1 MQEPKRLGDAISEAI
16 KQLGIQ
22 RKLDEARVIEAWHE
36 IAGGALHE
44 VTDSVWIDREK
55 LIVKVNSAVWRQE
68 LHLQRKAW
76 LERLTKTVGKPT
88 VKEILFR

>member
-1 MQEPKRLGDAISEAI
+1 MQEPKRLGDALSEAI

-22 RKLDEARVIEAWHE
+22 KKLDESRVIEAWHQ
-36 IAGGALHE
+36 IAGTALRE
-44 VTDSVWIDREK
+44 VTESVWIDREK

-76 LERLTKTVGKPT
+76 LKRLTETVGKPT

>member
-1 MQEPKRLGDAISEAI
+1 MQKPKSLGEAISEAI
-16 KQLGIQ
+16 KQLGLQ
-22 RKLDEARVIEAWHE
+22 KKLDDARVIEAWHE

-76 LERLTKTVGKPT
+76 LEKLTKAVGKPV
-88 VKEILFR
+88 VKEIVFR

>member
-1 MQEPKRLGDAISEAI
+1 MQQPKSLGDAINEAI
-16 KQLGIQ
+16 QQLGLQ
-22 RKLDEARVIEAWHE
+22 RKLDESRVIEAWNE

-68 LHLQRKAW
+68 LQLQRKAW
-76 LERLTKTVGKPT
+76 LDRLTQVVGKQV

>member
-16 KQLGIQ
+16 KQLGLQ

-36 IAGGALHE
+36 IAGGALQE

-76 LERLTKTVGKPT
+76 LDRLTEAVGKPT

>member
-1 MQEPKRLGDAISEAI
+1 MQQPKSLGDAINEAI
-16 KQLGIQ
+16 QQLGLQ
-22 RKLDEARVIEAWHE
+22 RKLDESRVIEAWHE
-36 IAGGALHE
+36 IAGGALRE

-68 LHLQRKAW
+68 LQLQRKAW
-76 LERLTKTVGKPT
+76 LDRLTQVVGKQV